1 MSIRQRALE
10 LIYQLVNEQNV
21 VALTAELLNY
31 LIVANVEHKV
41 RSRSISTLLLFVHI
55 FVRSHD

>member
-1 MSIRQRALE
+1 VSIRQRALE

-41 RSRSISTLLLFVHI
+41 RFPSIPTLLLLVDA

>member
-41 RSRSISTLLLFVHI
+41 RSPSIPTLLLLVHN